1 MFPESQVGFLKAN
14 NIGGESEVRN
24 SEIGHMLAVESVAAA
39 GVKREPVNI
48 VRNNPWDN

>member
-1 MFPESQVGFLKAN
+1 MKAY

-24 SEIGHMLAVESVAAA
+24 SVIGHMLAVESVAAA